1 MTIDE
6 FRAIAPMFASEDVT
20 RPSFHT
26 PFRYKD
32 YMFVTDGRIALACRF
47 YGFSFG
53 GIAETTNARQKDIGE
68 RIIRNHIEA
77 TEAKID
83 SGKYCGYGMCSIT
96 EAVVAAFANV
106 EPEMMYLRSKILD
119 DDDPEADCL
128 PNSVRYVHE
137 AFTAVILANP
147 ARSMIAGYYAS
158 LIAGLMKY
166 QGPVEAYADRNDPH
180 AMLYFR
186 GKNWCCQLMPR
197 IVEKRGSNFMWDF
210 YGGCA
215 ISDASTGDLV
225 WGRDEDRCPDID
237 ALRAGGHNETVTT

>member
-1 MTIDE
+1 MNHKPENTADITAELRSLSRSAECCELLPKVFGKPISFYFAELADRIDAANASNVE
-6 FRAIAPMFASEDVT
+6 NIGGAAIEA
-20 RPSFHT
+20 
-26 PFRYKD
+26 
-32 YMFVTDGRIALACRF
+32 MFVTDGRIALACRF

-147 ARSMIAGYYAS
+147 ARSKMPGLHVVEFRRGYRKDAPKMWFVVGGVFFRFSAYHYTWGEPIHPHYAIV
-158 LIAGLMKY
+158 LKER
-166 QGPVEAYADRNDPH
+166 VELWRNAD
-180 AMLYFR
+180 
-186 GKNWCCQLMPR
+186 
-197 IVEKRGSNFMWDF
+197 
-210 YGGCA
+210 GGR
-215 ISDASTGDLV
+215 L
-225 WGRDEDRCPDID
+225 
-237 ALRAGGHNETVTT
+237 